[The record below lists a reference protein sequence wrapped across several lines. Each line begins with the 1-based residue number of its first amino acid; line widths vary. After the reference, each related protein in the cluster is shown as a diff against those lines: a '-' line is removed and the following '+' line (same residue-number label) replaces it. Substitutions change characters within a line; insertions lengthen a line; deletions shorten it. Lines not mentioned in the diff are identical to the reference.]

1 MNGVVVVVAIK
12 FSFDINYSTSLSLF
26 ASWVKFVLGCVGFVL
41 C

>member
-1 MNGVVVVVAIK
+1 VNGVVVVVAIK